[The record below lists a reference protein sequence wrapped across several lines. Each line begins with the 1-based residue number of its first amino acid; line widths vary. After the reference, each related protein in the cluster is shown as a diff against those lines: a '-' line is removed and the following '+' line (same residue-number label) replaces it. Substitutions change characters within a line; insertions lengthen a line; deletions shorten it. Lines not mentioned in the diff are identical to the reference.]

1 MLDCAKSH
9 FVCVQFFDRLL
20 QNAARCL
27 WRKRPG
33 QAGCKEWGGG
43 GLRQRECDS
52 ILEAHK
58 QTRQV
63 DTKVKQEQGQREG
76 QGECKEP
83 SGNLAKRNAI

>member
-1 MLDCAKSH
+1 MFAYNFLIDYYRMRH
-9 FVCVQFFDRLL
+9 
-20 QNAARCL
+20 AACDASA
-27 WRKRPG
+27 
-33 QAGCKEWGGG
+33 QASSVLGVWGGRG
-43 GLRQRECDS
+43 VRQRECDS